1 MRSGSARGK
10 RLVGAWV
17 SALIGVAGA
26 GSAFAAAPPSPA
38 VTDKTVTEK
47 MNAIFGDYRRD
58 STPGCAV
65 AMAKD
70 GETVFADAYGMAS
83 LELRVPLSADSV
95 FDIGSAAKQFTAAS
109 IVLLEQDEKLSLDD
123 PLSRFVPELPEWSRR
138 TTLRQML
145 HHTSGIRDYTE
156 LLPLAGARTA
166 DVSTEAEA
174 LDMLARQKGL
184 DFPPG
189 SKYSYSN
196 SGYFLLSVVVKR
208 ASGRSLRDFAAER
221 IFKPLGMTSTRFV
234 DDHREVVPRRATGY
248 AKARGSGSVA
258 SANVYR
264 VAASDWEQNGDGGL
278 QTTVGDLLRWARNFD
293 DPKVGG
299 TALVKAMTT
308 PGRLASGEP
317 IDYALALRVDRDR
330 GLLRV
335 RHGGSWAGFKAE
347 FLRYPERR
355 VTVVTTCN
363 FREAVPS
370 RYARAAARILLPEL
384 GEPEPPGAS
393 PAPTPT
399 VASSGPF
406 AVSAV
411 SAARFAGAYY
421 SDEIDAIFRVAVRDG
436 GLTLTRR
443 GEDAERLKPLRE
455 GVFGSEELGP
465 ITFRT
470 DARGSVGGFSIQVGE
485 SRFDFVRIPVPL
497 SGSPIAP

>member
-1 MRSGSARGK
+1 MNSGSARK
-10 RLVGAWV
+10 RRLVGTW
-17 SALIGVAGA
+17 ALLGLAGA
-26 GSAFAAAPPSPA
+26 AWALAAAPPSSPA
-38 VTDKTVTEK
+38 VTEK

-65 AMAKD
+65 AMARD
-70 GETVFADAYGMAS
+70 GETVFADGFGMAS

-109 IVLLEQDEKLSLDD
+109 IVLLEQDGKLSLDD

-138 TTLRQML
+138 TSLRQML

-166 DVSTEAEA
+166 DVTTEAEA
-174 LDMLARQKGL
+174 LEMLARQKGL

-189 SKYSYSN
+189 TKYSYSN

-221 IFKPLGMTSTRFV
+221 IFKPLGMASTRFV

-248 AKARGSGSVA
+248 AKARAA
-258 SANVYR
+258 SANIYR

-278 QTTVGDLLRWARNFD
+278 QTTVGDLLLWARNFD

-299 TALVKAMTT
+299 PALVQAMTT
-308 PGRLASGEP
+308 PGRLESGES

-384 GEPEPPGAS
+384 GEPEPPEASRAAS
-393 PAPTPT
+393 PTPVAAPA
-399 VASSGPF
+399 VAF
-406 AVSAV
+406 QVSAA

-443 GEDAERLKPLRE
+443 GEDAERLKPVRE

-470 DARGSVGGFSIQVGE
+470 DARGSVAGFSIGVGE
-485 SRFDFVRIPVPL
+485 SRFDFVRVPL
-497 SGSPIAP
+497 PGVP